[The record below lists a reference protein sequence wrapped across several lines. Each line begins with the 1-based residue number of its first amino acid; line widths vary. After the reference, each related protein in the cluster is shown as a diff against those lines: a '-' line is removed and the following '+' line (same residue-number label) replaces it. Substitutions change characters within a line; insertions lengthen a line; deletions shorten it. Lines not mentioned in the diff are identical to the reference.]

1 MIRARPLLVALAAAL
16 ALGSPAIVSAQE
28 EAAPEAASP
37 SAEAP
42 AGEAAPRAAPKRRP
56 APKPKPAPKP
66 APKAA
71 QPAAPADAAPA
82 ARGGAATRAAGPP
95 APTDPPPAPATP
107 FALPP
112 VACDPGQAVRY
123 DAPAGADL
131 WVTRAGTITID
142 NPLRPLTPDTTR
154 VLQVVLGGKIAS
166 VYGPDLTAL
175 RRGAAPAVL
184 EGVLGG
190 AIRWDAAVGTLPDTL
205 NLVSDAGAPVAAM
218 RFRACGEA
226 PAARALPAPKAQRI
240 APPPEASA
248 GGDAA
253 GAPAARRAA
262 PKAAAPKPGTTKP
275 GTTKPGTTK
284 PAETGTVPRGLR
296 LPQGAIP

>member
-1 MIRARPLLVALAAAL
+1 MTRARPLPIVLALAL
-16 ALGSPAIVSAQE
+16 ALGPPAPACAQDGTAPVAACPAADARAG
-28 EAAPEAASP
+28 EAAPEA
-37 SAEAP
+37 
-42 AGEAAPRAAPKRRP
+42 GPRAAPKRRP
-56 APKPKPAPKP
+56 TPKPKP

-71 QPAAPADAAPA
+71 QPA
-82 ARGGAATRAAGPP
+82 P
-95 APTDPPPAPATP
+95 APSPAVATP
-107 FALPP
+107 FAAPA

-131 WVTRAGTITID
+131 WVTRTGTITVD

-154 VLQVVLGGKIAS
+154 VLQVVVGGKLAS
-166 VYGPDLTAL
+166 AYGPDLAAL

-190 AIRWDAAVGTLPDTL
+190 AIRWDPALAALPDPLT
-205 NLVSDAGAPVAAM
+205 LVSDTGEPVAAM

-248 GGDAA
+248 GPGPDAG
-253 GAPAARRAA
+253 GATSPAAAARPARRPAS
-262 PKAAAPKPGTTKP
+262 
-275 GTTKPGTTK
+275 K
-284 PAETGTVPRGLR
+284 PAEAVRVPRGFS